1 MLRFFILFTFY
12 LFFVTKISSQK
23 TSFNS
28 LFRPKLVV
36 GIVIDQMRYDYLY
49 RYWDKYGEDGFK
61 KLLREGYSFDNT
73 HYNYVPT
80 YTAPGH
86 ASIYTGTTPAVHGIV
101 GNDWF
106 SRENTKNIYCVSD
119 ETVTAL
125 NGSEA
130 AGKMSPANLLSTTVG
145 DEIRLESNMNARVIG
160 IALKDRAAILPAG
173 HTANAAYWFDA
184 KTGNW
189 MSSSYYFK
197 KIPNYVT
204 IFNAKNLTK
213 KYMSQSWNTLV
224 PMSQY
229 IESTEDDTAYEG
241 LFEGEAKPVFPHNL
255 SEIYKKSGAGSIAT
269 TPYGNTLTKDFAIA
283 TLEAEQLGK
292 GKFTDMLTVS
302 FSAPDLVGHKF
313 GPNSIETEDTYLRL
327 DFELADFLK
336 YLDKNI
342 GKQNVL
348 VFLTAD
354 HGVIQVPKF
363 LSDRKIPTGKFRGKE
378 LMDSLSLFLVN
389 DFGDSLVS
397 QYINQQIYLNHNLIN
412 QRKINV
418 TNLENKIINYLLTRD
433 GVSNVVSATSLQTQ
447 SFQNTVFQRVQN
459 GFHPRRSGDIAIQLF
474 PGWIDNDLKTG
485 TTHGS
490 SYTYDT
496 HVPLLWYGWK
506 IPSGSSEKAVEII
519 DIAPTISN
527 LLHIAFPN
535 GATGKPLNFNK

>member
-1 MLRFFILFTFY
+1 MQRFFILFTFC

-49 RYWDKYGEDGFK
+49 RYWDKYSEDGFK

-86 ASIYTGTTPAVHGIV
+86 ASIYTGTTPAVHGII

-106 SRENTKNIYCVSD
+106 SRENAKNIYCVSD
-119 ETVTAL
+119 ETVTVL

-130 AGKMSPANLLSTTVG
+130 AGKMSPANLLTTTVG

-189 MSSSYYFK
+189 ISSSYYFK

-204 IFNAKNLTK
+204 IFNAQNLPK
-213 KYMSQSWNTLV
+213 KYMSQSWNTLL

-229 IESTEDDTAYEG
+229 TESTEDDTAYEG
-241 LFEGEAKPVFPHNL
+241 LFEGETKPVFPHNL
-255 SEIYKKSGAGSIAT
+255 SEIYKKSGAGAIAT

-283 TLEAEQLGK
+283 TLEAERLGK

-327 DFELADFLK
+327 DLELADFLK

-342 GKQNVL
+342 GKKNVL

-378 LMDSLSLFLVN
+378 LMDSLSLFLAA

-418 TNLENKIINYLLTRD
+418 TNLENKIINYLLTCD
-433 GVSNVVSATSLQTQ
+433 GVSNVVSAISLQTQ

-474 PGWIDNDLKTG
+474 PGWIDSDLKTS

-535 GATGKPLNFNK
+535 GATGNPLNFNK